1 MGGRAMTPD
10 ETLMAKAVSEFFIS
24 GYDPVGQH
32 KAPADLAFS
41 MQFELDLLAEGYE
54 LRRMKAGRK

>member
-1 MGGRAMTPD
+1 MTRTLNGR
-10 ETLMAKAVSEFFIS
+10 ETNTILHAL
-24 GYDPVGQH
+24 
-32 KAPADLAFS
+32 PADLAFS